1 MAALRFGLIPRGDA
15 GDARERD
22 FVAAVAQALNCDVEV
37 HRAADYR
44 MVLAGLE
51 QRLVDLAWLPP
62 IVGARAI
69 RAHLAEVVATVV
81 RYGDTSYTTALVT
94 RADSEIRTL
103 GDLRNVRVAWVD
115 RESASGYAVLRH
127 ALAKTGLRLADAF
140 SQEIFVRSHA
150 AVARAVLEGQV
161 DVGATCGHSE
171 ASGIRLARSP
181 FAGDAGLAG
190 AELRS
195 VFEAGPI
202 PADLFAV
209 HPSAPA
215 RVRTMLE
222 RALLNGIPDRVHA
235 AARALTFADAFAAP
249 TPEHRRM
256 LEALVDT

>member
-15 GDARERD
+15 CDARERD

-103 GDLRNVRVAWVD
+103 GDLRNV
-115 RESASGYAVLRH
+115 
-127 ALAKTGLRLADAF
+127 
-140 SQEIFVRSHA
+140 
-150 AVARAVLEGQV
+150 
-161 DVGATCGHSE
+161 
-171 ASGIRLARSP
+171 
-181 FAGDAGLAG
+181 
-190 AELRS
+190 
-195 VFEAGPI
+195 
-202 PADLFAV
+202 
-209 HPSAPA
+209 
-215 RVRTMLE
+215 
-222 RALLNGIPDRVHA
+222 
-235 AARALTFADAFAAP
+235 
-249 TPEHRRM
+249 
-256 LEALVDT
+256 